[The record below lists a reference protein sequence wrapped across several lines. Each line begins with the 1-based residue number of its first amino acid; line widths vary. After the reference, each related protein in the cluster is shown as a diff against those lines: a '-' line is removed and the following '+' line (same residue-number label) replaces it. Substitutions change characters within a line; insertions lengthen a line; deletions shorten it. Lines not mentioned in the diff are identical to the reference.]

1 MADAVDL
8 VRAYLHVNGY
18 FTVTEYPVL
27 EQRRGGGYRT
37 VTDLDVLAF
46 RFTGAGPVPV
56 TSGPGPLLA
65 PTLPEPDAAL
75 GRRRGESDMIVA
87 EVKEGQARLNR
98 AARDPRVLEAALV
111 RFGCC
116 EPAEAEQVVA
126 TLLREG
132 EASTGH
138 GHRVR
143 LLAFGSTVPDG
154 GPGGFTTISLGHV
167 LSFLRTHLRDHW
179 DLVQHAQML
188 DPALGFL
195 SLIEKAERGTEPP

>member
-18 FTVTEYPVL
+18 FTVSEYPVL
-27 EQRRGGGYRT
+27 EQQRDGGYRT
-37 VTDLDVLAF
+37 VTDLDILAF
-46 RFTGAGPVPV
+46 RFAGAGPMPAV
-56 TSGPGPLLA
+56 SGRGSLLA
-65 PTLPEPDAAL
+65 PTLPEPDAGL
-75 GRRRGESDMIVA
+75 GRRRSESDMIVA
-87 EVKEGQARLNR
+87 EVKEGHAQLNR

-116 EPAEAEQVVA
+116 EPDEAEQVVA

-154 GPGGFTTISLGHV
+154 GPVGFTTISLGHV